1 MIDFQPVQPYIITA
15 VGQCPECGTEVRGE
29 LLAVGLTRLPE
40 VEPLK
45 EVIVPVVADD
55 NSVDMGAFT
64 LPQYVMAYDIKGF
77 GVVGYEPFIRPVGA
91 AVDQFACT
99 GC

>member
-29 LLAVGLTRLPE
+29 LLAVGLARLPE

>member
-1 MIDFQPVQPYIITA
+1 
-15 VGQCPECGTEVRGE
+15 
-29 LLAVGLTRLPE
+29 
-40 VEPLK
+40 
-45 EVIVPVVADD
+45 VIVPVVADD

>member
-1 MIDFQPVQPYIITA
+1 LSSSCANASTRTNTTPAPEARWRCCITA
-15 VGQCPECGTEVRGE
+15 VG
-29 LLAVGLTRLPE
+29 LARLPE

>member
-1 MIDFQPVQPYIITA
+1 M
-15 VGQCPECGTEVRGE
+15 
-29 LLAVGLTRLPE
+29 
-40 VEPLK
+40 EPLK

>member
-1 MIDFQPVQPYIITA
+1 VLYHRCRPRA
-15 VGQCPECGTEVRGE
+15 SAGGG
-29 LLAVGLTRLPE
+29 A
-40 VEPLK
+40 LK

>member
-1 MIDFQPVQPYIITA
+1 MSDSI
-15 VGQCPECGTEVRGE
+15 
-29 LLAVGLTRLPE
+29 
-40 VEPLK
+40 VEFLR
-45 EVIVPVVADD
+45 ERFDQDEHHAR
-55 NSVDMGAFT
+55 
-64 LPQYVMAYDIKGF
+64 PQYVMAYDIKGF